1 MITVDIAVLKKIE
14 NQTFILLIKRGN
26 EPFKNTWALPGGFV
40 EMDENLIQA
49 AERELLEE
57 TAISGIELKQFYT
70 YGELNR
76 DPRGRTVSV
85 IYYGFTNQNNTT
97 PIAGDDAADAKWF
110 LISNLPL
117 LAFDHEKIINEL
129 NNFLQLV

>member
-1 MITVDIAVLKKIE
+1 
-14 NQTFILLIKRGN
+14 
-26 EPFKNTWALPGGFV
+26 
-40 EMDENLIQA
+40 MDENLIQA

-85 IYYGFTNQNNTT
+85 IYYGFTNQNNTI

>member
-1 MITVDIAVLKKIE
+1 MLTVDIAVLKKIE

-85 IYYGFTNQNNTT
+85 IYYGFTNQNNTI